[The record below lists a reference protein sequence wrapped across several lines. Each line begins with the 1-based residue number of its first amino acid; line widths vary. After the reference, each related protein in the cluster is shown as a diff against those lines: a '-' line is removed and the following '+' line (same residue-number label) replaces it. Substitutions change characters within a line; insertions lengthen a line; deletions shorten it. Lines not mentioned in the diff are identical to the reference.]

1 MSGTLVST
9 VIATTNKAA
18 NLGLSNK
25 ATNSELSNKAT
36 NSGLSPGDWR
46 AIGVS
51 EEGESFAAMGR
62 GMGGVWGGRR
72 RSRSLAGAFAWRKS
86 CGGLLS
92 MFVSF
97 FLFFFLR
104 LADAFAWM

>member
-51 EEGESFAAMGR
+51 EEGESFAAMGGG

-97 FLFFFLR
+97 S
-104 LADAFAWM
+104 W